1 MTYKSDIQKMVRITY
16 LTWFAYPAMAFI
28 NFLVFVTDP
37 AVTKVIS
44 EVRKGIRR
52 ELAAR
57 QIHAT
62 SSHDTLDGSEYSITK
77 LPKMVLSESFGS
89 GTTHDNASTASAEK
103 QYLGS
108 NTSADNFS
116 SLEDGQSISTSILDM
131 YNDKVVRRIRAGG
144 DADSFMNTL

>member
-44 EVRKGIRR
+44 EVRKEIRR
-52 ELAAR
+52 KLAAR
-57 QIHAT
+57 RIHAT

-77 LPKMVLSESFGS
+77 LPKVALSETFGS
-89 GTTHDNASTASAEK
+89 GTTHDNTGAASTEK
-103 QYLGS
+103 QHLGS

-131 YNDKVVRRIRAGG
+131 YNKVIRRIRAGG
-144 DADSFMNTL
+144 DTDSFMDTL